1 MKKAVW
7 LYTLLEKLNFPQITA
22 TIINTDNQDCIAL
35 AYNLVSYSCAK
46 HIDIW
51 YHFTQKHIE

>member
-35 AYNLVSYSCAK
+35 AYNPVGYSCAK
-46 HIDIW
+46 YIDI
-51 YHFTQKHIE
+51 

>member
-22 TIINTDNQDCIAL
+22 IIINTDNQDCIAL
-35 AYNLVSYSCAK
+35 AYNPVGYSCAK

-51 YHFTQKHIE
+51 YHFIQKHIE